1 MFLHILCAFPCLLF
15 CLLLV
20 VVCFSLLSSL
30 FLTSLSFLSSLSSLS
45 SLSAHNTRRYGTF
58 DAVAS
63 VVEQHHVGDSSAE
76 TTTKIHV
83 IWGCGGWGGT
93 QVLAEIAR
101 GGWGLCEVK
110 DYLAL
115 RPDKEFP
122 TDFGLDFD
130 WSRIV
135 QLSKVAP
142 KSEYSR

>member
-30 FLTSLSFLSSLSSLS
+30 FLTSLSSLSSLS
-45 SLSAHNTRRYGTF
+45 PSAHNTRRYGTF

-63 VVEQHHVGDSSAE
+63 VVEQHHVGDSSSE

-101 GGWGLCEVK
+101 GGWGLCEFK